1 MGVQWGASSWVDPIQ
16 ARRIRPGEDHT
27 DVTIG
32 RIIGLLGYLQ
42 ATGRPAEGDPP
53 PLMMLEAGNYATDIS
68 HALAAHPVQV
78 LVRLRATRV
87 FYADPEP
94 LMALVSRAIASSEQ
108 HRFDHQ
114 EVAGDDR
121 LGMCGQEL
129 PPGRPG
135 PAESRRADQCS
146 SDPVRVGRVP
156 PGLCRARLDRRAR
169 GDMPG
174 HQSLRSAPGCGL
186 SLGPA
191 TRDSVKP

>member
-1 MGVQWGASSWVDPIQ
+1 MTSPCSSATRGGWSRPCSATRTWFVSLELGTEGKGGDKWLPGWPYSLLVGVQWGASSWVDPIQ

-94 LMALVSRAIASSEQ
+94 Q
-108 HRFDHQ
+108 
-114 EVAGDDR
+114 DR
-121 LGMCGQEL
+121 K
-129 PPGRPG
+129 
-135 PAESRRADQCS
+135 
-146 SDPVRVGRVP
+146 
-156 PGLCRARLDRRAR
+156 
-169 GDMPG
+169 
-174 HQSLRSAPGCGL
+174 
-186 SLGPA
+186 
-191 TRDSVKP
+191 SVV